1 MCLSS
6 TSLENDNPNL
16 HVSQGKVNDKTCT
29 VMRDPGSVI
38 SVVASCFVQSNQMM
52 DEYVNMQLINGFKCH
67 HRVAKVKVN
76 TPYYCGVLEACMIN
90 SPPFGLIIGNN
101 VRDSL
106 CPNVEVCKPDKPAL
120 AVTRSQTKSQANPSS
135 RKLVISDVGE
145 IVTDPKMEE
154 LQKED
159 PSIQELFKLAE
170 SKEERTRG
178 KQTSKFILSKNL
190 LYRLV
195 STHKGDQVYSTKQL
209 VVPAGYRRLI
219 FNLAHAAPL
228 AGHQGKSKTLRRI
241 QAHFFWPSMADEVNR
256 WTGSCD
262 ICQKTTDKG
271 RVKPAPIVPLP
282 VIGEPFQRCAI
293 DLVGPIIPASSDG
306 HRYMLVLTDFATKWP
321 EAIPLKSITT
331 QAVAEALLSI
341 FTRLGVPKE
350 ILSDRGSQFTG
361 DMMKE
366 VYRLMAVKGIHT
378 TPYHP
383 QCNGACER
391 LNGVL
396 KKMLKRLSAEQ
407 PKLWPKYINPLLF
420 AYREV
425 EHSSTGYSPFYLM
438 YGRDVRGPLHILKE
452 TLEGRAVDNV
462 EVRTAYQYVLELRE
476 RISQTLS
483 LAQTELKNAGVKAAS
498 YYNKKS
504 KLRSLKSGDKILLL
518 LPTNDNKL
526 LAQWQGPF
534 EVVEKLSDLNFKVK
548 VRGQHKVFHINML
561 KKYHVDRPACTFT
574 KNMKSTTVTAL
585 IDPYLSA
592 KCESR
597 GQLLQE
603 IPRFYETRSQPACA
617 VVSANEEL
625 GQLSLLDELRQN
637 YGDVVIADTLNH
649 KQVQLCRDVCKNYSQ
664 VFTDS
669 PRPAKVE
676 PYKIQLTETTPVR
689 SKAYS
694 IPHKLLGK
702 VKEEIH
708 AMENAGYIEPSTSPY
723 ASPIV
728 VVNKPDKSL
737 RICGDFRKVNAH
749 IKFDAEPMADQHDIF
764 SRLSTSRYFSKMDLA
779 KGFYQLKID
788 QESRAYTAIVTP
800 LGLKQFTVV
809 PFGLSISPAAFNRTI
824 RKILQGMPQVEIFV
838 DDILIHT
845 QTWDE
850 HVSVLEEVLARFK
863 KHGVSVKPSKC
874 ELGAQGVDFLGHY
887 VGQGIQRPQEKT
899 LEKVHNFVPPETKK
913 GMQSFLGL
921 CNYYSEFIP
930 GYTQIAQPLIATTCK
945 KAPKTIVWDKN
956 LQNSFLKMKEALN
969 KHRVLKLP
977 DVGKPFILQT
987 DASGVGIGAA
997 LLQIFEEGEKPKPI
1011 AFWSRKL
1018 KSAET
1023 RYATIEKECLAII
1036 EGVKKFHSY
1045 LYGATFTLETD
1056 HQPLSYLK
1064 TYAADGKNGRL
1075 TRWTLFLQ
1083 DYNFNIRYIR
1093 GKDNVLAD
1101 FLSRMPETSGTSQE

>member
-1 MCLSS
+1 M
-6 TSLENDNPNL
+6 
-16 HVSQGKVNDKTCT
+16 NDKPCT

-38 SVVASCFVQSNQMM
+38 SVVASGFVQSNQLQE
-52 DEYVNMQLINGFKCH
+52 EYVNLQLINGFKCRH
-67 HRVAKVKVN
+67 QVAKVKVN
-76 TPYYCGVLEACMIN
+76 TPYYCGILDACVIK
-90 SPPFGLIIGNN
+90 SPPFDLILGNN
-101 VRDSL
+101 VKDSL
-106 CPNVEVCKPDKPAL
+106 CPNIANCKPDKPAL
-120 AVTRSQTKSQANPSS
+120 AVTRSQTKSQANLSS

-145 IVTDPKMEE
+145 ILTDPKMEK

-159 PSIQELFKLAE
+159 SSIQKLFKLAE
-170 SKEERTRG
+170 SEEERTRG
-178 KQTSKFILSKNL
+178 SMTSKFILSQHL

-195 STHKGDQVYSTKQL
+195 RTQKGDQVYTNKQL
-209 VVPAGYRRLI
+209 VVPAEYRRLV

-228 AGHQGKSKTLRRI
+228 AGHQGKSKTLKRI
-241 QAHFFWPSMADEVNR
+241 QAHFFWPSMVDEINR

-262 ICQKTTDKG
+262 ICQRTTDKG
-271 RVKPAPIVPLP
+271 RVKPAPMVPLP

-306 HRYMLVLTDFATKWP
+306 YRYMLVLTDFATKWP

-407 PKLWPKYINPLLF
+407 PKLWPKFINPLLF

-425 EHSSTGYSPFYLM
+425 EHSATGYSPFFLM

-452 TLEGRAVDNV
+452 TLEGRAIDNV
-462 EVRTAYQYVLELRE
+462 EVKTAYQYVLELRE

-483 LAQTELKNAGVKAAS
+483 LAQTELKNAGHKSAN

-504 KLRSLKSGDKILLL
+504 KLRSLKPGDNCLLL
-518 LPTNDNKL
+518 LPTNQNKL

-534 EVVEKLSDLNFKVK
+534 KVMDK
-548 VRGQHKVFHINML
+548 INDILFRIKMQGQPKIFHINML
-561 KKYHVDRPACTFT
+561 KKYHADTPACTCSNVE
-574 KNMKSTTVTAL
+574 NMKNATVTAL
-585 IDPYLSA
+585 IDPYLSE
-592 KCESR
+592 KCGGR
-597 GQLLQE
+597 GELLQE
-603 IPRFYETRSQPACA
+603 IPKYYETRWKPACA
-617 VVSANEEL
+617 VVSANDEP
-625 GQLSLLDELRQN
+625 GQLSLLDDLKQN
-637 YGDVVIADTLNH
+637 YTDVVIADTLD
-649 KQVQLCRDVCKNYSQ
+649 KEQAQLCQRVCHDFSP

-676 PYKIQLTETTPVR
+676 PYKLRLTETTPVR
-689 SKAYS
+689 TKAYS

-702 VKEEIH
+702 VKEEIQT
-708 AMENAGYIEPSTSPY
+708 MEDAGYIEPSNSPY

-764 SRLSTSRYFSKMDLA
+764 SRLSKSRYFSKMDLA
-779 KGFYQLKID
+779 KGFYQLKLD
-788 QESRAYTAIVTP
+788 PESRAYTAIITP

-824 RKILQGMPQVEIFV
+824 RQILQGIPQVEIFV

-845 QTWDE
+845 QSWDE
-850 HVSVLEEVLARFK
+850 HVSILVEVLARFE

-874 ELGAQGVDFLGHY
+874 ELGAQGVEFLGHY

-899 LEKVHNFVPPETKK
+899 LQKVHNFIPPETKK

-945 KAPKTIVWDKN
+945 KAPKKIEWTEN
-956 LQNSFLKMKEALN
+956 LQNSFLKMKEALD

-987 DASGVGIGAA
+987 DASGIGIGAA
-997 LLQIFEEGEKPKPI
+997 LLQIFDEGEEPKPI

-1036 EGVKKFHSY
+1036 EGVKKFHTY

-1083 DYNFNIRYIR
+1083 DYSFDIRYIK
-1093 GKDNVLAD
+1093 GSDNVLAD
-1101 FLSRMPETSGTSQE
+1101 YLSRMPETTTRSQDDSLMSREKKEAYCKKEE